1 MLQLD
6 SWNIKVPDR
15 ESVRANITLCT
26 DIEIMILKKKNTII
40 IRCH

>member
-15 ESVRANITLCT
+15 ESVRANTTVCT
-26 DIEIMILKKKNTII
+26 DIEIMILKNKIQL
-40 IRCH
+40 